1 MKEDKLI
8 QDWLSKEVSADEMA
22 EMEKLIAFTEK
33 LTVPENKPKTEAW
46 SSVLERINE
55 ASTDNEVIL
64 VPQRGGNK
72 QWIAWV
78 ASIAAIFLLG
88 YFGMMQMSGPSIY
101 STALTSTI
109 THSLPDNS
117 VVSLN
122 SQSSISVIEDR
133 WDKERVV
140 RLEGEA
146 FFEVE
151 PGSKFKVVTDYGE
164 VEVLGTSFNVYARP
178 TGFEVTCK
186 TGTVKVSF
194 KDQETILIPGYKAY
208 YTEFSKGVAQIN
220 TLNTM
225 EVNVSQVGAWREGNF
240 YYDGINLREVMDEME
255 RQFDIKFNVSA
266 NLSGLF
272 YNGYFSKSNLT
283 EALQLVFIPMGL
295 TYEVEENQINV
306 Q

>member
-8 QDWLSKEVSADEMA
+8 QDWLSKEISADEMA
-22 EMEKLIAFTEK
+22 EMEKLIAFTEN
-33 LTVPENKPKTEAW
+33 LTVPENKPKADAW
-46 SSVLERINE
+46 SNVLGKINE
-55 ASTDNEVIL
+55 EVTDNEVIL
-64 VPQRGGNK
+64 IPKREGKK

-78 ASIAAIFLLG
+78 ASIAAIFLVG
-88 YFGMMQMSGPSIY
+88 YFGMMQMSGPSVY
-101 STALTSTI
+101 TTALTSTI
-109 THSLPDNS
+109 THNLPDNS
-117 VVSLN
+117 IVSLN

-194 KDQETILIPGYKAY
+194 KNQETILAPGYKAY
-208 YTEFSKGVAQIN
+208 YTEFSKPLINLN
-220 TLNTM
+220 TLKVVKVNTN
-225 EVNVSQVGAWREGNF
+225 EIGAWREGNF
-240 YYDGINLREVMDEME
+240 YYDGINLKEVMDEME
-255 RQFDIKFNVSA
+255 RQFDIEFNVSA
-266 NLSGLF
+266 NLNGLF

-295 TYEVEENQINV
+295 TYEVKGNQISV